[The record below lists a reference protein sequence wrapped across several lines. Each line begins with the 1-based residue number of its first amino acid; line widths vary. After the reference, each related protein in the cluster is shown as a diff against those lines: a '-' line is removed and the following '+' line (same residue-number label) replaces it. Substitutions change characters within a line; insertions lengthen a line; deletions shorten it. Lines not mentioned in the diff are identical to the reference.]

1 MTVQEYLNK
10 HYWIENF
17 IIITLVN
24 WTTKILYD
32 TAETTA
38 DLSNMLYDSII
49 ESVYTDDN
57 GVTVIE
63 I

>member
-1 MTVQEYLNK
+1 MTVEEYLNK
-10 HYWIENF
+10 HYWVENF

-57 GVTVIE
+57 GITVIE